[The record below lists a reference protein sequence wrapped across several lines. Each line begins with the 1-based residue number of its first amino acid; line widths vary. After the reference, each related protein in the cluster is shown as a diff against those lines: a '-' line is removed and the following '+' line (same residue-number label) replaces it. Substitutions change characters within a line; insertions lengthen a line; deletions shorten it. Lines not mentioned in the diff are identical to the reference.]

1 MPRAG
6 IALGSNLGDRMAN
19 LREAMRLIGEIADKT
34 SPFLKAAIYQT
45 EPVHCPPDSP
55 NFFNTV
61 VEISFDGNAEE
72 LLKKTRAIETQMG
85 RTPNP
90 QRNAPRLIDLDILYF
105 GEERHDSIHLTLPH
119 PRMHERRFVLQPL
132 SDIRPDLILP
142 RHSKT
147 VASLL
152 DELSSD
158 EAPLIEVM

>member
-19 LREAMRLIGEIADKT
+19 LCEAMRLIAEIADKT

-45 EPVHCPPDSP
+45 EPLHCPPDSP
-55 NFFNTV
+55 NFLNTV

-72 LLKKTRAIETQMG
+72 LLEKTRAIETQMG

-105 GEERHDSIHLTLPH
+105 GQERHDSTHLTLPH

-142 RHSKT
+142 GHSKT

-158 EAPLIEVM
+158 EAPLVKVV